1 MKPSTVVVLGL
12 GAFGLAMVCGVYDSF
27 AEEDEGIIALLAGL
41 INNIQTDVE
50 EVKMR
55 VAELEAVNTEL
66 VRRISDLE
74 HRLLNMTTPNAACD
88 PGYQLNPDTN
98 ACVIILQEGAPACG
112 PGYRLNP
119 DTNACETIRQGEA
132 PACDPAFYPGYRL
145 NPDTNACEK
154 IRQEGAPACDP
165 GYYLDAEG
173 TCVIIRQGE
182 TPACGPGYYLN
193 ADTNACEAIQQEGA
207 PACDPGYYLDADTG
221 TCVIIQNP

>member
-1 MKPSTVVVLGL
+1 MKPSTVVALGL
-12 GAFGLAMVCGVYDSF
+12 GAFGLAMVYGVYDSF

-55 VAELEAVNTEL
+55 MAELEAVNTEL

-74 HRLLNMTTPNAACD
+74 HRLLNMTVPDTACD

-98 ACVIILQEGAPACG
+98 TCEKIQREGAP
-112 PGYRLNP
+112 
-119 DTNACETIRQGEA
+119 T
-132 PACDPAFYPGYRL
+132 
-145 NPDTNACEK
+145 
-154 IRQEGAPACDP
+154 CDP
-165 GYYLDAEG
+165 GYYLDADG

-182 TPACGPGYYLN
+182 TPTCGPGYYLN

-207 PACDPGYYLDADTG
+207 PTCDPGYYLDADTG